1 MPDQDELAKLA
12 PPPTTPTSTTV
23 TGERPVTSSL
33 SSVDSEATPTITAV
47 EGGDTGEG
55 MAERVRVETSPAPS
69 VEVADDHISILSK
82 YISDDQVYTCTCT
95 CTCTMYTVSVHVYT
109 MYVHVQCM
117 QQ

>member
-1 MPDQDELAKLA
+1 MLYVPDQDELAKLA

-55 MAERVRVETSPAPS
+55 MAERVMVETSPAPS
-69 VEVADDHISILSK
+69 VEVPDDHISILSK
-82 YISDDQVYTCTCT
+82 YISDDQVYTCT
-95 CTCTMYTVSVHVYT
+95 MYTVNIHVYT
-109 MYVHVQCM
+109 MYVHIQCI